1 VSVQP
6 SERPIGGLYHWRPG
20 RVTRIACGIADV
32 ALTLSAEADDAPAG
46 EDIQLH
52 THSCLFA
59 LIVGGRVVKS
69 CFTAD
74 EINEFNGASA
84 AERNRAAAADP
95 SVPPPNC
102 PGGWQLL
109 PDELYRSNVNRDAW
123 VYTACYACEGFSVG
137 GLAFKKE
144 WRKGD
149 FWEYPRPPYPPPTRI
164 TRPLRL
170 APRTRHGVCILA
182 FSHLCLCTTPCAAVP
197 GAKVRT
203 RAVPPTA
210 QVQRRPGAVG
220 PNVGRGGG
228 EAVSRPAG
236 LDDAHP
242 ARRREQVGLDRCAS
256 VQPGSIG

>member
-1 VSVQP
+1 MSVQP

-182 FSHLCLCTTPCAAVP
+182 PVPPHDALRSCASARRLAQLCL
-197 GAKVRT
+197 
-203 RAVPPTA
+203 
-210 QVQRRPGAVG
+210 
-220 PNVGRGGG
+220 
-228 EAVSRPAG
+228 
-236 LDDAHP
+236 
-242 ARRREQVGLDRCAS
+242 ARRSA
-256 VQPGSIG
+256 P

>member
-1 VSVQP
+1 M
-6 SERPIGGLYHWRPG
+6 
-20 RVTRIACGIADV
+20 TRIASGIADV

-74 EINEFNGASA
+74 EINEFNSASA

-149 FWEYPRPPYPPPTRI
+149 FWE
-164 TRPLRL
+164 
-170 APRTRHGVCILA
+170 
-182 FSHLCLCTTPCAAVP
+182 
-197 GAKVRT
+197 
-203 RAVPPTA
+203 
-210 QVQRRPGAVG
+210 
-220 PNVGRGGG
+220 
-228 EAVSRPAG
+228 
-236 LDDAHP
+236 
-242 ARRREQVGLDRCAS
+242 
-256 VQPGSIG
+256 